1 MLTVKDNLPK
11 NYEPSELE
19 AKWNAFW
26 QENNLFKTDLE
37 AGKPS
42 FSIVIPPPN
51 VTGSLHIGHALNN
64 TIQDI
69 IIRRKRMQGYN
80 ALWLPGTDHGGIA
93 TQNVVEKNLA
103 KQGLSRHD
111 LGREKFVEKVWE
123 WKEQY
128 GNKIIGQ
135 LKRLGCS
142 PDWTRERFTMDE
154 GCSKAVRKA
163 FVELYEKGLIYRGH
177 RIINWCSRCQTALSD
192 IEVEHLDTEGKL
204 YHFRYPLADGDG
216 YLVIATTRPETMFG
230 DTAVAVHPD
239 DERYQHLIGKEVKLP
254 LTDRTIPIIADEYV
268 EREFGTGVVKI
279 TPAHD
284 PNDFLVGERHNLPQI
299 NVMNNDATMKDVGI
313 YSGLDR
319 YECRKKILVDLEAQG
334 LLEKIE
340 DHNHAVGHCSR
351 CDTVVEP
358 LVSEQWFVKMQPL
371 SVPAMQ
377 VVKDNILRFLPEKF
391 SKTYMDWLENIKD
404 WCISRQIWW
413 GHRIPVWYCQD
424 CGEVIAA
431 IDDPTE
437 CPKCHS
443 HKLEQDQDVLDTW
456 FSSALWP
463 FSTFGWPEKTPEL
476 DKFYPTSVLVTGYD
490 IIYFWVAR
498 MIFMGLEF
506 MGEKPFSEVLIN
518 GIVRDKDGK
527 KMSKSRGNTVDPLE
541 IIDQFGADTLRFAL
555 ISASVPGNDMRLH
568 QERFESTR
576 YFCNKIWNAARF
588 VLMNLEDY
596 DPEKPAATDYSLADR
611 WIISRFQQ
619 TLAEL
624 DKLMDRYDFGAAS
637 KLVYEFIWNE
647 ICDWYIELV
656 KPDLYQ
662 KERPE
667 VRQRVQGVLV
677 DILSQTMALLHPF
690 MPYLSEEIWQALPH
704 KGISLMLAEWP
715 KQCADKIDLQ
725 AEKEMALIMD
735 LIKAVRNIRSE
746 VNIVPSKKVE
756 VIMQAT
762 LEDIAL
768 MESGKVYF
776 QTLGGLSSL
785 EITLLRDEK
794 PDKAMTARVGSIEL
808 YLPLAGLLDLDK
820 ERARLQKELEKAEK
834 EIARVDNKLANQGFV
849 AKAPANVIEKE
860 KEKREE
866 WLVKKAKIA
875 ERLAA
880 L

>member
-1 MLTVKDNLPK
+1 MKDNLPK

-596 DPEKPAATDYSLADR
+596 DQEKPAAADYSLADR

-704 KGISLMLAEWP
+704 KGVSLMLAEWP

>member
-1 MLTVKDNLPK
+1 MKDNLPK

-319 YECRKKILVDLEAQG
+319 YECRKKILEDLEAQG

-611 WIISRFQQ
+611 WIVSRFQQ

-794 PDKAMTARVGSIEL
+794 PDKAMTARVGGIEL

>member
-1 MLTVKDNLPK
+1 M
-11 NYEPSELE
+11 
-19 AKWNAFW
+19 
-26 QENNLFKTDLE
+26 
-37 AGKPS
+37 
-42 FSIVIPPPN
+42 
-51 VTGSLHIGHALNN
+51 
-64 TIQDI
+64 
-69 IIRRKRMQGYN
+69 
-80 ALWLPGTDHGGIA
+80 
-93 TQNVVEKNLA
+93 
-103 KQGLSRHD
+103 
-111 LGREKFVEKVWE
+111 
-123 WKEQY
+123 
-128 GNKIIGQ
+128 
-135 LKRLGCS
+135 
-142 PDWTRERFTMDE
+142 
-154 GCSKAVRKA
+154 
-163 FVELYEKGLIYRGH
+163 
-177 RIINWCSRCQTALSD
+177 
-192 IEVEHLDTEGKL
+192 
-204 YHFRYPLADGDG
+204 
-216 YLVIATTRPETMFG
+216 
-230 DTAVAVHPD
+230 
-239 DERYQHLIGKEVKLP
+239 
-254 LTDRTIPIIADEYV
+254 
-268 EREFGTGVVKI
+268 
-279 TPAHD
+279 
-284 PNDFLVGERHNLPQI
+284 
-299 NVMNNDATMKDVGI
+299 
-313 YSGLDR
+313 
-319 YECRKKILVDLEAQG
+319 
-334 LLEKIE
+334 
-340 DHNHAVGHCSR
+340 
-351 CDTVVEP
+351 
-358 LVSEQWFVKMQPL
+358 
-371 SVPAMQ
+371 
-377 VVKDNILRFLPEKF
+377 
-391 SKTYMDWLENIKD
+391 
-404 WCISRQIWW
+404 
-413 GHRIPVWYCQD
+413 
-424 CGEVIAA
+424 
-431 IDDPTE
+431 
-437 CPKCHS
+437 
-443 HKLEQDQDVLDTW
+443 LDTW

-596 DPEKPAATDYSLADR
+596 DQEKPAAADYSLADR

-704 KGISLMLAEWP
+704 KGVSLMLAEWP

>member
-1 MLTVKDNLPK
+1 MKDNLPK

-319 YECRKKILVDLEAQG
+319 YECRKKILEDLEAQG

-611 WIISRFQQ
+611 WIVSRFQQ

-677 DILSQTMALLHPF
+677 DILSQIMALLHPF

-794 PDKAMTARVGSIEL
+794 PDKAMTARVGGIEL

>member
-1 MLTVKDNLPK
+1 MKDNLPK

-319 YECRKKILVDLEAQG
+319 YECRKKILEDLEAQG

-611 WIISRFQQ
+611 WIVSRFQQ

-624 DKLMDRYDFGAAS
+624 DKLMERYDFGAAS

-677 DILSQTMALLHPF
+677 DILSQIMALLHPF

-794 PDKAMTARVGSIEL
+794 PDKAMTARVGGIEL